1 MHDCFGDL
9 VRDRF
14 AYNVEVRRDQAADEL
29 RFEGFSLCE
38 FGVLDGGWG
47 LYMW

>member
-9 VRDRF
+9 VCDRF

-29 RFEGFSLCE
+29 CFEGFALCE
-38 FGVLDGGWG
+38 FRVLVGGWG
-47 LYMW
+47 LYM